1 MPPKGANALK
11 SERYAALCASIKQQK
26 TQAKELL
33 ANLKKQKKKEDKRHS
48 RLMKSAAKLD
58 SKDLME
64 LAGINKITLAQLASF
79 ASECGVE
86 ADGVPEGGHH
96 AHDPGHAHA
105 EGHGGASVSGHNS
118 VPAAAPD
125 GEPSDR

>member
-1 MPPKGANALK
+1 MPPKGHNALK
-11 SERYAALCASIKQQK
+11 SERYAQLCASIKAQK
-26 TQAKELL
+26 TAAKELL
-33 ANLKKQKKKEDKRHS
+33 ANLKKTKKKEDKRRS

-86 ADGVPEGGHH
+86 ADGVPAGGQR
-96 AHDPGHAHA
+96 AHEPGHAHA
-105 EGHGGASVSGHNS
+105 EGHGGASASGHND

-125 GEPSDR
+125 GEPGDR